1 MGKEQISY
9 ILLILLGLFLVI
21 VGFQGNVGTVVAILF
36 TPDQIDIQ
44 DS

>member
-1 MGKEQISY
+1 MGKEQVSY

-21 VGFQGNVGTVVAILF
+21 IGFQGNVGTVIAILF